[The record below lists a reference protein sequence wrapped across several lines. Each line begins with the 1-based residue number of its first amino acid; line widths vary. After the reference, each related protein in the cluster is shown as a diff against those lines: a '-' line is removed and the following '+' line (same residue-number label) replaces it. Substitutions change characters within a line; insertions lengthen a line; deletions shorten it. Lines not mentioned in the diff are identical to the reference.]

1 MNSSNSTDDFLER
14 AIQRA
19 ARSCAPVIAT
29 LIAVWQNAF
38 PEEDVR
44 KVLACDR
51 HTVSG
56 LSLCL
61 RPRGDQWLEDVNQI
75 AEDLVIDPDLL
86 IPFLRSAE
94 AVERFGI
101 AHPFDDA
108 QAGRL
113 LAARDHDKKEL

>member
-1 MNSSNSTDDFLER
+1 MNSSNLTDDFLER

-19 ARSCAPVIAT
+19 ARSCAPVVAR
-29 LIAVWQNAF
+29 LIAVWQKAF

-44 KVLACDR
+44 KALACDR

-61 RPRGDQWLEDVNQI
+61 CPRSDRWLEDACQI
-75 AEDLVIDPDLL
+75 AEDLGINPDLL

-94 AVERFGI
+94 AVERFSI

-113 LAARDHDKKEL
+113 LAARDHDEKEL